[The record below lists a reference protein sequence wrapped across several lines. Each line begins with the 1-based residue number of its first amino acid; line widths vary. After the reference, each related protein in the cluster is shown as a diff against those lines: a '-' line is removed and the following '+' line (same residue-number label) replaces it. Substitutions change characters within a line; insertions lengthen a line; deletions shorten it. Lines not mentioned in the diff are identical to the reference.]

1 MDFDTYYAKVH
12 GAWLG
17 RVAGSQLGAPLEF
30 RPFSSTQKK
39 YCAGGH
45 QEITGYVKPVDPDQV
60 NDDRVHEI
68 VGLAV
73 Q

>member
-1 MDFDTYYAKVH
+1 MDLDAYCARVY
-12 GAWLG
+12 GAWPG
-17 RVAGSQLGAPLEF
+17 RVAGSQFGAPLEF

-39 YCAGGH
+39 YCAGG
-45 QEITGYVKPVDPDQV
+45 QKEITGYVKPVGPDQV